1 MVKHLFLFYLFTTQT
16 PAPTLSPLSDLQLV
30 DTKRA
35 ISTTCSQSLLWWVSR
50 YAVSVVIYLDYPR
63 PIITTTPLHSPL
75 PSMQGTHFKDQ
86 ARPPPVS
93 LISPEPHIG
102 SDNLS
107 LLWGRSHWVLTTRW
121 NAWWYPRVQV
131 ASPVFPELRRRGS
144 ENGRNLY
151 SWDVHRLVGGR
162 ALQINQD
169 NTVWSDFSDWGVGGT
184 YWKEGALAL
193 PGAATVKAAGQLRPL
208 LLCTEVHLMQYCPR
222 SQYCPCW
229 QKISQGQN
237 TISLQP
243 QIWVRCVYPAS
254 GWVWV
259 MGLVSEESGNA
270 HTHSQAS
277 QHSHILGWN

>member
-193 PGAATVKAAGQLRPL
+193 PGAATVKAAGQLRASAPL
-208 LLCTEVHLMQYCPR
+208 HRGPLDAILPEEPVLPMLTENKPRTKYYQSSTSDLSQMCISSFWLSLGHGVGVRGIRECP
-222 SQYCPCW
+222 
-229 QKISQGQN
+229 
-237 TISLQP
+237 
-243 QIWVRCVYPAS
+243 
-254 GWVWV
+254 
-259 MGLVSEESGNA
+259 
-270 HTHSQAS
+270 HSQP
-277 QHSHILGWN
+277 GFTT